1 MIKIEDSPGSSWTV
15 CAGLKGIYQESDL
28 LGLNVVYVA
37 NLEPRK
43 LRGVLSEGMSLAA
56 DDGEGNV
63 RLLTPDGEITPG
75 STVR

>member
-1 MIKIEDSPGSSWTV
+1 MIKIEDSPGSSRTV
-15 CAGLKGIYQESDL
+15 CAGLKGIYQESEL

-43 LRGVLSEGMSLAA
+43 LRGVLSEGMILAA